1 VQYGVPPSP
10 GHGHIPTSDPCHAW
24 PSLLSTWSVADR
36 WRNRPAPPYPPSQ
49 HGWRC
54 FTSSASVEMLT
65 CPVLTVFS
73 LSLSL
78 SPLPLCLSLCLSVS
92 LFLSLCLSVCL
103 SLSLSL
109 PLSPSLSSSLL
120 S

>member
-73 LSLSL
+73 LSLSF
-78 SPLPLCLSLCLSVS
+78 SVSLSLSVCLSVS
-92 LFLSLCLSVCL
+92 L
-103 SLSLSL
+103 SLSFHL
-109 PLSPSLSSSLL
+109 P
-120 S
+120 